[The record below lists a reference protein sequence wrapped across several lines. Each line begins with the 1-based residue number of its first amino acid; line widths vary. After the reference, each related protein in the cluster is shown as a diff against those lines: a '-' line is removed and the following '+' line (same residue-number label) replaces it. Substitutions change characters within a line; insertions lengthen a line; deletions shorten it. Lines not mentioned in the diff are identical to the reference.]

1 MKNEINEEK
10 RLDIPENTEEQET
23 TPSNNEEIEPESHQ
37 ECTES
42 LMNDNEML
50 CTPEEFQKLILDN
63 INYPYYVVNTEFSK
77 FSWSIKED
85 LYAAATEG
93 MVYAAKKFDPKR
105 GDCKFISYA
114 VHWIRYFI
122 NEYIRAL
129 YPVRFNQN
137 FVIKRNKINRFIE
150 KFKNENDGE
159 MPTYEEISKNVGMSK
174 KVVKNILDVNG
185 GENFTFISF
194 NTPNNM
200 ADSSQNDGNDQI
212 ENKLMSEYYNSAT
225 TGNELD
231 KLNLDEDTKKLCN
244 DLKSQLSALEF
255 NVFYD
260 YYFNEKSYSELTD
273 KYNLKFPSKASYIVK
288 KCEKKAKEIYM
299 SDGRH

>member
-1 MKNEINEEK
+1 MEDNKIFEEQIDSQNLQLK
-10 RLDIPENTEEQET
+10 EQPADKLEETPNTEGAD
-23 TPSNNEEIEPESHQ
+23 IEK
-37 ECTES
+37 
-42 LMNDNEML
+42 LKKDDNML

-105 GDCKFISYA
+105 GECKFISYA

-137 FVIKRNKINRFIE
+137 FVIKRNKINKFIE
-150 KFKNENDGE
+150 KYKNDNDGAE
-159 MPTYEEISKNVGMSK
+159 PSIEEISKNVGMTK

-194 NTPNNM
+194 NAPNNM
-200 ADSSQNDGNDQI
+200 ADSSSDGNDQI
-212 ENKLMSEYYNSAT
+212 ENRLMNEYYNSAVT
-225 TGNELD
+225 KDTFNTLE
-231 KLNLDEDTKKLCN
+231 LDEDTKQLCK
-244 DLKSQLSALEF
+244 DLKAQLSALEF

-260 YYFNEKSYSELTD
+260 YYFNEKTYSELTD

-288 KCEKKAKEIYM
+288 KCEKKAREIYEA
-299 SDGRH
+299 DGKIR